1 MGEEAVDGAKLGT
14 KLIMFVAIIGLTLVA
29 FLLGKNLINNGVD
42 QMETSVKAI
51 NESQFTDYDAKIVRG
66 RVVKSAFSTFGN
78 SEYAIV
84 ISTLSTARIGGTT
97 ADAQKIVA
105 SAGCKGACII
115 QLNDSGMEVDGTSYT
130 KVAAINYNAQLAQP
144 YEGVDS
150 SESSHKTI
158 ELTLSEGSYSYEG
171 DFYTKN
177 GNVRYFMDQQNLTK
191 KGQIEYIADSSSFNA
206 NLIKNES
213 GDIMGIVFVQRQL
226 K

>member
-84 ISTLSTARIGGTT
+84 ISTLSTARAGEKG
-97 ADAQKIVA
+97 ADKVA
-105 SAGCKGACII
+105 DKCAGACIV
-115 QLNDSGMEVDGTSYT
+115 QLNNSGMEITDENGT
-130 KVAAINYNAQLAQP
+130 KVYSEAIAINYNAQLKEP
-144 YEGVDS
+144 YLEADKKSGSKQTV
-150 SESSHKTI
+150 
-158 ELTLSEGSYSYEG
+158 ELTLSEGSYAYDG

-177 GNVRYFMDQQNLTK
+177 GNVRYFMNQQNLTK